1 MSRERGSLES
11 YSYVCN
17 LFFPEK
23 THTITKFSYTGTSN
37 TESKSLLIADCRPRV
52 SAIANKGKGYGFED
66 ASNYMNTTLE
76 FLGIDNIHA
85 IRGAYQRLQSAV
97 QSHKPSDSLTWG
109 KQVEDSNWLYYVRM
123 VRRFSFFVFS
133 GKHTHQNVRYF
144 KEPFEWREL

>member
-1 MSRERGSLES
+1 
-11 YSYVCN
+11 
-17 LFFPEK
+17 
-23 THTITKFSYTGTSN
+23 
-37 TESKSLLIADCRPRV
+37 
-52 SAIANKGKGYGFED
+52 
-66 ASNYMNTTLE
+66 MNTTLE

-133 GKHTHQNVRYF
+133 GKTHTSNVRYF